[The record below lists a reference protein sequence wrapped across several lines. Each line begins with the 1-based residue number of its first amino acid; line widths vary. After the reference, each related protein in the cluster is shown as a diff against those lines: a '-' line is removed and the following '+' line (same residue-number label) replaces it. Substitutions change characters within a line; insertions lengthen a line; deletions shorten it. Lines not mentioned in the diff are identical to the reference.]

1 MPTMLE
7 LAGLPAFDHT
17 RTGEPPLGER
27 RLRRRALHP
36 PAIACA
42 FDHPRHP
49 NNRPVLTVWTTEG
62 RSLAPLVLR
71 GGAGHS
77 RGGSA
82 RIPGAA
88 GPRRGAGGDF
98 GFNVSYSQYGR
109 TRCPTDLFT
118 TCAEADPESSAP
130 AEHYIGYS
138 VRTYT
143 HRYTRWCNVT
153 IEGVREQLMITAR
166 RTCAS

>member
-1 MPTMLE
+1 VLSI
-7 LAGLPAFDHT
+7 
-17 RTGEPPLGER
+17 
-27 RLRRRALHP
+27 LRRRALHP
-36 PAIACA
+36 PAIASA
-42 FDHPRHP
+42 FDYPRRP
-49 NNRPVLTVWTTEG
+49 NNRHVLDAEG

-77 RGGSA
+77 RGGST
-82 RIPGAA
+82 RSPGAA
-88 GPRRGAGGDF
+88 GPRQGAGGDF

-153 IEGVREQLMITAR
+153 LEGVRQITTR
-166 RTCAS
+166 